1 MQPGYRRCC
10 GIDVHRDQVT
20 VTVLPPVGRTEVRIK
35 KQEFR
40 TFTRNLKRLRAWL
53 LACRVTEVAM
63 ESTGQYWLPVW
74 NILEG
79 SIPKMLLLNPLHV
92 KALEGKK
99 TDAIDSERIGT
110 LLQNHELRGSFVPPR
125 EIRELRELL
134 RQRVHLLQEINRVKN
149 RAEGV
154 CQSGN
159 VKVSSVATN
168 VFGMSGRLMLEGI
181 VEGKRSAAWMA
192 DYACTRLRS
201 RKAELELALEG
212 TFTEHQRSLLA
223 AHLRHLK
230 WLEEEVASVE
240 QEVSRRV
247 EAYKVQLERLDAI
260 PGVDSLT
267 AWTMLAELGP
277 DASAFADDKHAASW
291 TGLCPGNH
299 ESGGKRQS
307 GRTGHGN
314 RYLRRALCQAAR
326 AAARSKGTYP
336 AALYRRMLPRMGD
349 QAAIIAVAHWMLVVA
364 YHILRDS
371 SEYYELGGNY
381 FDELNKPKV
390 VRRLLER
397 LHRLGYRTELTELGA
412 EAPAPISTQVEA
424 VLTEIIEKKG
434 SPAG

>member
-20 VTVLPPVGRTEVRIK
+20 VTVLPPVGRTDVRIK

-63 ESTGQYWLPVW
+63 ESTGQYWMPVW

-79 SIPKMLLLNPLHV
+79 AVPKMLLLNPLHV

-110 LLQNHELRGSFVPPR
+110 LLQNHELRGSFVATR
-125 EIRELRELL
+125 EVRELRELL

-192 DYACTRLRS
+192 DYACTRLRK

-230 WLEEEVASVE
+230 WLEEEVTGVE
-240 QEVSRRV
+240 QEVSQRV
-247 EAYKVQLERLDAI
+247 KTYEVQLERLDAI

-291 TGLCPGNH
+291 AGLCPGNH

-381 FDELNKPKV
+381 FDQLNKPKV
-390 VRRLLER
+390 VRRLVER

-412 EAPAPISTQVEA
+412 EAPTPISTQGEVVFA
-424 VLTEIIEKKG
+424 EIIEKKG
-434 SPAG
+434 TPAG

>member
-1 MQPGYRRCC
+1 
-10 GIDVHRDQVT
+10 
-20 VTVLPPVGRTEVRIK
+20 
-35 KQEFR
+35 
-40 TFTRNLKRLRAWL
+40 
-53 LACRVTEVAM
+53 
-63 ESTGQYWLPVW
+63 
-74 NILEG
+74 
-79 SIPKMLLLNPLHV
+79 
-92 KALEGKK
+92 
-99 TDAIDSERIGT
+99 
-110 LLQNHELRGSFVPPR
+110 
-125 EIRELRELL
+125 
-134 RQRVHLLQEINRVKN
+134 
-149 RAEGV
+149 
-154 CQSGN
+154 
-159 VKVSSVATN
+159 
-168 VFGMSGRLMLEGI
+168 MLEGI

-192 DYACTRLRS
+192 DYACTRLRR

-230 WLEEEVASVE
+230 WLEEEVAGVE
-240 QEVSRRV
+240 QEVRQRM
-247 EAYKVQLERLDAI
+247 EAYPVQMERLDAI

-291 TGLCPGNH
+291 AGLCPGNH

-349 QAAIIAVAHWMLVVA
+349 QAAIIAVAHWLLVVS

-371 SEYYELGGNY
+371 CEYYELGGNY

-390 VRRLLER
+390 VHRLVER

-412 EAPAPISTQVEA
+412 EAPNARSSEAEAILTQ
-424 VLTEIIEKKG
+424 TTEKKG
-434 SPAG
+434 IPAWLFFVGLTRAAFFSIFLKRPIAAFAGNPVWLHCG